1 MTLRFHLLG
10 PVAATKD
17 NEPVNIGVRK
27 QRLLLALLLL
37 DVNRTVTT
45 ATAGRPDVAGQP
57 TPAAGATLSSNIS
70 RLRTLLANAEPDA
83 VTIDG
88 VGDGYRLSTDATRVD
103 WHRFRC
109 LVERARAAD
118 DDLKKIDL
126 FDRALA
132 LWRGPALLTI
142 APDDLRCRLASGLEE
157 ARTGGRGGAG
167 RGQVAARP
175 PSGADR
181 ATVYIVQ

>member
-1 MTLRFHLLG
+1 
-10 PVAATKD
+10 
-17 NEPVNIGVRK
+17 
-27 QRLLLALLLL
+27 
-37 DVNRTVTT
+37 
-45 ATAGRPDVAGQP
+45 
-57 TPAAGATLSSNIS
+57 LSSNIS
-70 RLRTLLANAEPDA
+70 RLRTLLTSAEPDA

-142 APDDLRCRLASGLEE
+142 APTTFAAGSPVGSRRPGWWPWRSGS
-157 ARTGGRGGAG
+157 
-167 RGQVAARP
+167 RP
-175 PSGADR
+175 GCGS
-181 ATVYIVQ
+181 ATIGS